1 MFSYKYGYGALDG
14 YSYVMAAQTWELV
27 KPQAWVHFPAVQLAG
42 GAMTSSE
49 VMSGGEY
56 IIHGGLTSSITV
68 TAENLKAHNFETLEH
83 ITVRVWIEHT
93 RRGDVEVEL
102 VSPNGIKSVL
112 AATRKDDSAR
122 TGFPGWRFMSVKHW
136 EENPVGEWTIRVSD
150 KGSATESGRFL
161 GWTMSLWGST
171 IDPTKAREY
180 TVPLV
185 ENQLPPVVDPE
196 DEVISAQPSP
206 TKILSKPT
214 LPPDHGSS
222 IGEASKPAF
231 GNPSSTTASPTAT
244 MTPTLDEGWVSQMS
258 NLVSD
263 QKWLFAAGGLV
274 ALFAIGA
281 GIFFWRR
288 AVKRRRANYSSLP
301 AEDMALSS
309 MRESRPRTKELY
321 DAFGEVSDD
330 EDADESTGLRPDVVA
345 REGLGYHAGFLDDDD
360 PQSAGPTPYRDE
372 PSHAQPPRERTPDSN
387 ESWEHASQT
396 R

>member
-1 MFSYKYGYGALDG
+1 
-14 YSYVMAAQTWELV
+14 
-27 KPQAWVHFPAVQLAG
+27 
-42 GAMTSSE
+42 
-49 VMSGGEY
+49 
-56 IIHGGLTSSITV
+56 
-68 TAENLKAHNFETLEH
+68 
-83 ITVRVWIEHT
+83 
-93 RRGDVEVEL
+93 
-102 VSPNGIKSVL
+102 
-112 AATRKDDSAR
+112 
-122 TGFPGWRFMSVKHW
+122 
-136 EENPVGEWTIRVSD
+136 
-150 KGSATESGRFL
+150 
-161 GWTMSLWGST
+161 MSLWGST
-171 IDPTKAREY
+171 IDPALAKEY
-180 TVPLV
+180 VVPLI
-185 ENQLPPVVDPE
+185 ENQLPPVLDPE
-196 DEVISAQPSP
+196 DEVTISVQPSP
-206 TKILSKPT
+206 TRVLSKPT
-214 LPPDHGSS
+214 LPPDHGSAE
-222 IGEASKPAF
+222 GEGSKPAF
-231 GNPSSTTASPTAT
+231 GTPSSTTTSTAT

-301 AEDMALSS
+301 AEDVALSS

-372 PSHAQPPRERTPDSN
+372 PSHVPPPRERTPDSN
-387 ESWEHASQT
+387 ESWEHASQI